1 MGDEH
6 GNYVYLPERECSVQR
21 RNQKVIEEAPSSAM
35 DPITRA
41 KMGTQAVALAKA
53 CDYYSTG
60 TVEFLMDVN
69 KDFYFLE
76 MNTRL
81 QVEHPITE
89 EITGV
94 DLVEQQLLIAA
105 GYPLSFAQDD
115 MKIKGHAVEYRVYA
129 EDPSRNFLPS
139 IGHLKK
145 YKEPETSPAFP
156 LWDETDPDRRV
167 RIDTGVQEGSEIS
180 MYYDPMISKLITWG
194 EDREQ
199 AMNVMDR
206 ALDEYVVRGVTH
218 NLGFGN
224 SIIANKEFAVG
235 DYSTGFIEKFYP
247 EGFTGDNL
255 DNADHRML
263 GVVGHQI
270 KNIVSN
276 YGQS

>member
-1 MGDEH
+1 
-6 GNYVYLPERECSVQR
+6 
-21 RNQKVIEEAPSSAM
+21 M
-35 DPITRA
+35 D
-41 KMGTQAVALAKA
+41 
-53 CDYYSTG
+53 
-60 TVEFLMDVN
+60 N
-69 KDFYFLE
+69 KNDFYFLE

-105 GYPLSFAQDD
+105 GYPLTFTQED

-145 YKEPETSPAFP
+145 YKEPEVSPAFP
-156 LWDETDPDRRV
+156 LWDESDPDRRV
-167 RIDTGVQEGSEIS
+167 RIDTGVEEGSEIS

-199 AMNVMDR
+199 AMKVMDR
-206 ALDEYVVRGVTH
+206 AFDEYVIRGVTH
-218 NLGFGN
+218 NLGFGK
-224 SIIANKEFAVG
+224 SIVHNPEFAVG

-255 DNADHRML
+255 NGADHRML
-263 GVVGHQI
+263 SVVGHQI
-270 KNIVSN
+270 KNIVNN
-276 YGQS
+276 YG